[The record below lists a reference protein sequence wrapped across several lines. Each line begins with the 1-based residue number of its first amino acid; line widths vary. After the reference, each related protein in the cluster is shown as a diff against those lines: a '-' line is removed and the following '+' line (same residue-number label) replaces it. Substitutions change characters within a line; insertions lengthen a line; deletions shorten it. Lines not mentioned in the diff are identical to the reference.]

1 MSHFRTTPHRVRYH
15 ILLYAIVVATLLA
28 GCGGDDDGDS
38 GSPYKLRTTAFRGS
52 ELKKPADSGALEVRA
67 CRVLSPAFVARSV
80 RARPGAF
87 QPEANNSLDLSICE
101 WHGGRAG
108 TVKLMVDT
116 APRAQLRYYN
126 LLSEQ
131 HEYYNA
137 DPARKARQIKGVGQ
151 DSAYGGAGAW
161 WTRDRRQLV
170 AYDHDKIF
178 KLRVNVRGFDD
189 HPARSAAV
197 RLAKRAVRRLCAG
210 SRP

>member
-1 MSHFRTTPHRVRYH
+1 MRHFRTTQPRVRYH
-15 ILLYAIVVATLLA
+15 ILLYAIVAALLA
-28 GCGGDDDGDS
+28 GCGGGGNGDS
-38 GSPYKLRTTAFRGS
+38 AYKTRTTPFRRS
-52 ELKKPADSGALEVRA
+52 ELTKPAESGTLQVRA
-67 CRVLSPAFVARSV
+67 CRVLSPSFVAGTV

-87 QPEANNSLDLSICE
+87 EPEANNSLDLSICE

-126 LLSEQ
+126 LLAEQ

-137 DPARKARQIKGVGQ
+137 DPARKARQIKGVGE

-170 AYDHDKIF
+170 AYDHDKIL
-178 KLRVNVRGFDD
+178 KVRVNVRGFGDRA
-189 HPARSAAV
+189 ARAAAV
-197 RLAKRAVRRLCAG
+197 RLAKRAVRELRA
-210 SRP
+210 